1 MSNLPQ
7 GTLKEEITKIVK
19 NDTFIMNAIVA
30 GTKELG
36 LVLNHNETVQSPDY
50 LNYGKVPVFRG

>member
-1 MSNLPQ
+1 
-7 GTLKEEITKIVK
+7 
-19 NDTFIMNAIVA
+19 MNAIVA